1 MRISEWS
8 ATNSVIEIKNMSPTS
23 ITFPRWNEAFTRGVR
38 VQCAQAF
45 ALGAAFLVNVLA
57 HGALRRGLRDAGGGP
72 RFQAEPLRCC
82 GASLGAGQS
91 PKHAHH
97 APWVSGH
104 APAPIQQTRSAL
116 LVHYHRPPKAALR
129 RVREP
134 RAQYLRDC
142 AWVNVWDEVG
152 CWAPD
157 ATVHGSMSWMT

>member
-1 MRISEWS
+1 
-8 ATNSVIEIKNMSPTS
+8 MSPTS

-38 VQCAQAF
+38 VQCVQAF

-129 RVREP
+129 RAREP